1 MNLEQEWQ
9 NLGVEFNT
17 KAGQID
23 TTKLNIDEKAH
34 SLLQELI
41 FKLKWKLRWIRIID
55 LPLLALAIFAK
66 GDLKI
71 LLLLVVITYEICRA
85 LGMRDFNKIKTAVDY
100 NANTRQVLT
109 DNFNAIKKILHGET
123 IFGYIFLPLAGP
135 IGLLAYR
142 LYVHQTM
149 AQVIQLPHFFLQMA
163 LLALVGIPFILLT
176 KRMNDS
182 IFKKPLKQLSDKLN
196 DLMD

>member
-9 NLGVEFNT
+9 NLGVELDT

-23 TTKLNIDEKAH
+23 TSKLTIDEKAH

-71 LLLLVVITYEICRA
+71 LLLLVVVTYEICRA
-85 LGMRDFNKIKTAVDY
+85 LGMRDFNKIKTAVDF
-100 NANTRQVLT
+100 NANTKQVLT
-109 DNFNAIKKILHGET
+109 DNFNAIKKILRGET

-142 LYVHQTM
+142 LYVHQTF
-149 AQVIQLPHFFLQMA
+149 AQVIQRPHFFIQMA

-182 IFKKPLKQLSDKLN
+182 IFAKPLKQLSDKLN

>member
-9 NLGVEFNT
+9 NLGVEFNA
-17 KAGQID
+17 KADQIE
-23 TTKLNIDEKAH
+23 TAKLTIDEKAH

-55 LPLLALAIFAK
+55 LPLLALAIFVS

-71 LLLLVVITYEICRA
+71 LLLLIVATYEICRA

-100 NANTRQVLT
+100 NANTQQVLT
-109 DNFNAIKKILHGET
+109 NNLKAIKKILRGET

-142 LYVHQTM
+142 LYVHHSFE
-149 AQVIQLPHFFLQMA
+149 QVIQLPHFFIQMA
-163 LLALVGIPFILLT
+163 LLALVGIPFIWLT
-176 KRMNDS
+176 KRMNHS
-182 IFKKPLKQLSDKLN
+182 IFAKPLKQLTDKLN

>member
-9 NLGVEFNT
+9 NLSVEFNS
-17 KAGQID
+17 KADQIE
-23 TTKLNIDEKAH
+23 TAKLNIDEQAH

-41 FKLKWKLRWIRIID
+41 FKLKWKLRWIRILD
-55 LPLLALAIFAK
+55 LPLLALAIFVG

-71 LLLLVVITYEICRA
+71 LLLLIVVTYEICRF
-85 LGMRDFNKIKTAVDY
+85 LSMRDFNKIKTAIDY
-100 NANTRQVLT
+100 NANAKQVLA
-109 DNFNAIKKILHGET
+109 DNFNAIRKILRGET

-142 LYVHQTM
+142 LYVHQTFE
-149 AQVIQLPHFFLQMA
+149 QVIQLPHFFIQMA
-163 LLALVGIPFILLT
+163 LLALVGIPFIWLT

-182 IFKKPLKQLSDKLN
+182 IFAKPLKQLNDKLN

>member
-9 NLGVEFNT
+9 NLGVEFNA
-17 KAGQID
+17 KADQIE
-23 TTKLNIDEKAH
+23 TAKLTIDEKAH

-55 LPLLALAIFAK
+55 LPLLALAIFVS

-71 LLLLVVITYEICRA
+71 LLLLIVVTYEICRA

-100 NANTRQVLT
+100 NANTKQVLT
-109 DNFNAIKKILHGET
+109 DNLYAIKRILKGET

-142 LYVHQTM
+142 LYVHQSLE
-149 AQVIQLPHFFLQMA
+149 QVIQLPHFFIQMA
-163 LLALVGIPFILLT
+163 LLALVGIPFIWLT

-182 IFKKPLKQLSDKLN
+182 IFAKPLKQLNDKLN

>member
-9 NLGVEFNT
+9 NLGVEFSA
-17 KAGQID
+17 KANQIE
-23 TTKLNIDEKAH
+23 TSKLTIDEKAH

-55 LPLLALAIFAK
+55 LPLLALAIFVS

-71 LLLLVVITYEICRA
+71 LLLLIVATYEICRA
-85 LGMRDFNKIKTAVDY
+85 LGVRDFNKIKTAVDY
-100 NANTRQVLT
+100 NANTKQVLN
-109 DNFNAIKKILHGET
+109 DNLKAIKKILRGET

-142 LYVHQTM
+142 LCVHHTFE
-149 AQVIQLPHFFLQMA
+149 QVIQLPNFFIQMA
-163 LLALVGIPFILLT
+163 LLALVGIPFTWLT
-176 KRMNDS
+176 KRMNNS
-182 IFKKPLKQLSDKLN
+182 IFAKPLKQLTDKLN